1 MDLIAPL
8 AHASSMDRNRL
19 PGKFWWFQNKNSL
32 SNGSLNED
40 QNLLDFVEIILF
52 QYQLNI
58 YSKNNI
64 LSPN

>member
-1 MDLIAPL
+1 MDLIDPL
-8 AHASSMDRNRL
+8 AHALFMDRNKL

-32 SNGSLNED
+32 SNGSLNEG
-40 QNLLDFVEIILF
+40 QTLLDFVEMILF